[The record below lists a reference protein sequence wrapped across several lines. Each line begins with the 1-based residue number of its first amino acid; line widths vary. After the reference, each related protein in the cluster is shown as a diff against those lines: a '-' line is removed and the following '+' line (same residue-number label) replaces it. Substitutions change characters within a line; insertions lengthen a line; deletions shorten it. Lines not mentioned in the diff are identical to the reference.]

1 MIDPDLRDLY
11 QEIILDHG
19 KHPRHFGQLEGANR
33 EADGHNPLCGDK
45 VRVYLRVDDAGK
57 IDDVMFDGRGCAI
70 SIASA
75 SMMTELLVGKT
86 VENGKILMS
95 AFLEMVKGGDA
106 DFEGVEEDDIDQLQ
120 AMSGVSEF
128 PMRVK
133 CATLAWH
140 TFVAAVDGD
149 QEASTELD

>member
-1 MIDPDLRDLY
+1 MMDPELRDLY

-19 KHPRHFGQLEGANR
+19 RHPRHFGQLDDANR

-45 VRVYLRVDDAGK
+45 IHVYLNVDDTETIK
-57 IDDVMFDGRGCAI
+57 DVMFNGKGCAI

-75 SMMTELLVGKT
+75 SMMTELLLGKN
-86 VENGKILMS
+86 VDEGKRLMN
-95 AFLEMVKGGDA
+95 AFLDMVKGEEANFD
-106 DFEGVEEDDIDQLQ
+106 GVDEDDLDQLQ

-140 TFVAAVDGD
+140 TFVAAADGD
-149 QEASTELD
+149 QDATTE

>member
-1 MIDPDLRDLY
+1 MIDPELRELY

-19 KHPRHFGQLEGANR
+19 RHPRHFGQLETANR

-45 VRVYLRVDDAGK
+45 VRVYLKLSDNHL
-57 IDDVMFDGRGCAI
+57 IEDVMFDGRGCAI

-75 SMMTELLVGKT
+75 SMMTELLSGKT
-86 VENGKILMS
+86 VDEGKRLMN
-95 AFLEMVKGGDA
+95 AFLDMVKGEEA
-106 DFEGVEEDDIDQLQ
+106 SFEGVDEDDLDQLQ

-140 TFVAAVDGD
+140 TFAAAADGD
-149 QEASTELD
+149 LDATTE

>member
-1 MIDPDLRDLY
+1 MIDPELRELY

-19 KHPRHFGQLEGANR
+19 RHPRHFGQLEGANR

-45 VRVYLRVDDAGK
+45 VRVYLKLGDNQK
-57 IDDVMFDGRGCAI
+57 IEDVMFDGRGCAI

-75 SMMTELLVGKT
+75 SMMTELLSGKS
-86 VENGKILMS
+86 VDEGRKLMD
-95 AFLEMVKGGDA
+95 AFLGMVKGEDV
-106 DFEGVEEDDIDQLQ
+106 DFEGVDEDDLDQLQ

-140 TFVAAVDGD
+140 TFAAAADGD
-149 QEASTELD
+149 QDATTE

>member
-1 MIDPDLRDLY
+1 MIDPELRELY

-19 KHPRHFGQLEGANR
+19 RHPRHFGQLEGANR

-45 VRVYLRVDDAGK
+45 IHVYLRVDDEAK
-57 IDDVMFDGRGCAI
+57 IEDVMFDGRGCAI

-75 SMMTELLVGKT
+75 SMMTELLRGKT
-86 VENGKILMS
+86 VDGGKRLMN
-95 AFLEMVKGGDA
+95 AFLDMVKGDDA
-106 DFEGVEEDDIDQLQ
+106 DFEGVDEDDLDQLQ

-140 TFVAAVDGD
+140 TFAAAAEGDGD
-149 QEASTELD
+149 ATTE

>member
-1 MIDPDLRDLY
+1 MIDPELRELY

-19 KHPRHFGQLEGANR
+19 RHPRHFGQLESANR

-45 VRVYLRVDDAGK
+45 VRVYLKLSDDGV

-75 SMMTELLVGKT
+75 SMMTELLMGKSLAD
-86 VENGKILMS
+86 GKKLMD
-95 AFLEMVKGGDA
+95 AFLDMVKGDDA
-106 DFEGVEEDDIDQLQ
+106 SFEGVDEDDLDQLQ

-140 TFVAAVDGD
+140 TFAAAADGD
-149 QEASTELD
+149 KDATTE

>member
-1 MIDPDLRDLY
+1 MMDPELRDLY

-19 KHPRHFGQLEGANR
+19 RHPRHFGQLDDANR

-45 VRVYLRVDDAGK
+45 IHMYLNVDDTETIK
-57 IDDVMFDGRGCAI
+57 DVMFNGKGCAI

-75 SMMTELLVGKT
+75 SMMTELLLGKN
-86 VENGKILMS
+86 VDEGKRLMN
-95 AFLEMVKGGDA
+95 AFLDMVKGEEANFD
-106 DFEGVEEDDIDQLQ
+106 GVDEDDLDQLQ

-140 TFVAAVDGD
+140 TFVAAADGD
-149 QEASTELD
+149 QDATTE

>member
-1 MIDPDLRDLY
+1 MIDPELRELY

-19 KHPRHFGQLEGANR
+19 RHPRHFGQLEGANR

-45 VRVYLRVDDAGK
+45 VHVYLKVGESEM
-57 IDDVMFDGRGCAI
+57 IEDVMFDGRGCAI

-75 SMMTELLVGKT
+75 SMMTELLQGKN
-86 VENGKILMS
+86 VAEGKKLMD
-95 AFLEMVKGGDA
+95 AFLAMVKGEEMA
-106 DFEGVEEDDIDQLQ
+106 FEGVDEDDLDQLQ

-133 CATLAWH
+133 CATLGWH
-140 TFVAAVDGD
+140 TFAAAADGD
-149 QEASTELD
+149 QDATTE

>member
-1 MIDPDLRDLY
+1 MIDPELRELY

-19 KHPRHFGQLEGANR
+19 RHPRHFGQLEGANR

-45 VRVYLRVDDAGK
+45 VRVYLKLGDDQK
-57 IDDVMFDGRGCAI
+57 IEDVMFDGRDCAI

-75 SMMTELLVGKT
+75 SMMTELLSGKS
-86 VENGKILMS
+86 VDEGRKLMD
-95 AFLEMVKGGDA
+95 AFLGMVKGEDV
-106 DFEGVEEDDIDQLQ
+106 DFEGVDEDDLDQLQ

-140 TFVAAVDGD
+140 TFAAAADGD
-149 QEASTELD
+149 QDATTE

>member
-1 MIDPDLRDLY
+1 MIDPELRELY

-19 KHPRHFGQLEGANR
+19 RHPRHFGQLEGANR

-45 VRVYLRVDDAGK
+45 VRVYLRVDSDDK
-57 IDDVMFDGRGCAI
+57 IEDVMFDGRGCAI

-75 SMMTELLVGKT
+75 SMMTELLVGKN
-86 VENGKILMS
+86 VSEGKALME
-95 AFLEMVKGGDA
+95 AFLSMVKGEEASFD
-106 DFEGVEEDDIDQLQ
+106 GVDEDDLDQLQ

-140 TFVAAVDGD
+140 TFAAAADGT
-149 QEASTELD
+149 QEEATTE

>member
-1 MIDPDLRDLY
+1 MIDPDLRELY

-19 KHPRHFGQLEGANR
+19 RRPRHFGHLEGANR

-45 VRVYLRVDDAGK
+45 VHVYLKVSDNNI
-57 IDDVMFDGRGCAI
+57 IDDVMFDGKGCAI

-75 SMMTELLVGKT
+75 SMMTELLQGKN
-86 VENGKILMS
+86 VDEGKRLMN
-95 AFLEMVKGGDA
+95 AFLDMVKGDDA
-106 DFEGVEEDDIDQLQ
+106 NFEGVDEDDLDQLQ

-140 TFVAAVDGD
+140 TFAAAADGD
-149 QEASTELD
+149 QDATTE

>member
-1 MIDPDLRDLY
+1 MIDPELRELY

-19 KHPRHFGQLEGANR
+19 RHPRHFGQLEGANR

-45 VRVYLRVDDAGK
+45 VRVYLRVDNDDK
-57 IDDVMFDGRGCAI
+57 IEDVMFDGRGCAI

-75 SMMTELLVGKT
+75 SMMTELLTGKN
-86 VENGKILMS
+86 VSEGKALMD
-95 AFLEMVKGGDA
+95 AFLSMVKGEDA
-106 DFEGVEEDDIDQLQ
+106 CFEGVDEDDLDQLQ

-140 TFVAAVDGD
+140 TFAAAADGT
-149 QEASTELD
+149 QEATTE